1 VSLPFGRLE
10 FSQQVEPVSIRRSH
24 MSAVG
29 RSTWVFLFAGTALL
43 YSGARAG
50 ADEATAPVQGTIT
63 VDGKP
68 LAAGKIFFFIGE
80 DQFVGA
86 KVKDGVYKVDRV
98 LVGKHVVAVE
108 FKGVPA
114 RYSDKSELRV
124 EVRKGENELIFDLKS
139 N

>member
-1 VSLPFGRLE
+1 
-10 FSQQVEPVSIRRSH
+10 
-24 MSAVG
+24 MSAGG
-29 RSTWVFLFAGTALL
+29 RSTWIFLFACTALL

-50 ADEATAPVQGTIT
+50 DDDKTATVQGKIT

-98 LVGKHVVAVE
+98 PIGKRVVAVE

-124 EVRKGENELIFDLKS
+124 EVRKGENELIFDLKL